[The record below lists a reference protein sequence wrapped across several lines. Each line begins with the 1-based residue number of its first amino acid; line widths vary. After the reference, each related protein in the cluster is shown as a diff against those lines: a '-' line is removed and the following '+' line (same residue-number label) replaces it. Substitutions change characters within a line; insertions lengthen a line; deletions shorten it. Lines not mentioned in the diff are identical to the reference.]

1 MRVEPPDLQS
11 GQCMAFQPFLLPGA
25 TASSSPQAR
34 SPSDFSMHSILSQQP
49 PYLPLGLPHAVF
61 PGAPQLFPKL
71 AVPPPLPG
79 QGQITPEE
87 LLAARHL
94 RPPGFE
100 PEDDGVQDDP
110 KVNLEGK
117 DLWGRFHELGTEM
130 IITKSGRYVRG
141 TVYTPVS
148 ASRLVAAVY

>member
-1 MRVEPPDLQS
+1 
-11 GQCMAFQPFLLPGA
+11 
-25 TASSSPQAR
+25 
-34 SPSDFSMHSILSQQP
+34 MHSILSQQP
-49 PYLPLGLPHAVF
+49 PYLPLGLPHSVF
-61 PGAPQLFPKL
+61 TGGPQLFPKL

-117 DLWGRFHELGTEM
+117 DLWQRFHELGTEM
-130 IITKSGRYVRG
+130 IITKSGR
-141 TVYTPVS
+141 
-148 ASRLVAAVY
+148 